1 MFHMFIVYLYTP
13 TFLNKSFIY
22 YLFVCIFYYAFFI
35 IYFIFLFN
43 VNVALLCKL
52 LYLVCY
58 TFVGRKDRL
67 GDK

>member
-1 MFHMFIVYLYTP
+1 MFIVYLYTP

-22 YLFVCIFYYAFFI
+22 YLFVCIFYYLF
-35 IYFIFLFN
+35 YYFLFN